1 MHLNQIHIFY
11 SDAISGG
18 DEGAGLSILKRCE
31 YEQNPSV
38 NLSAEADLKMVVLFS
53 RQRLENIYQ
62 RIGSLEAENR
72 AERANFKELHR
83 VKSRLERAKVSREA
97 QIVQL
102 RSKCDDLQMLKYV
115 IY

>member
-1 MHLNQIHIFY
+1 MKQDHDPSFKT
-11 SDAISGG
+11 S
-18 DEGAGLSILKRCE
+18 LSPI
-31 YEQNPSV
+31 
-38 NLSAEADLKMVVLFS
+38 ADITNAVLFS
-53 RQRLENIYQ
+53 RQRLEDISQ

-102 RSKCDDLQMLKYV
+102 KRSQ
-115 IY
+115 